1 MEILLF
7 RENNIVLLFQE
18 GIFPQALM
26 SENFPNL
33 FQHISK
39 DDISLFHHRILAIR
53 TRIFQSEIEIYI
65 IKVMNISATM
75 D

>member
-1 MEILLF
+1 
-7 RENNIVLLFQE
+7 
-18 GIFPQALM
+18 M

-65 IKVMNISATM
+65 IKVMDISATM